1 MTTEVLFPT
10 SNKKTVMTVTQD
22 LREDLDYWEAK
33 FQAMNFPG
41 MDLVEATAYPVTLLE
56 KISRKKQYAR
66 VKRDFLK
73 YISYHYINDLR
84 NAGLNEEDLF
94 YLKKG
99 IVPENFNIHL
109 KIPFD
114 YTGTVDFSNMV
125 FMQSRPYHEEIHRF
139 MDMQMENMEP
149 GLLPYKLYIPVPTG
163 KVYIPLTMYTGS
175 GGKGKHDRSVFAGYS
190 ESAFQKLAQKTMRG
204 AR

>member
-1 MTTEVLFPT
+1 MESTVLFP
-10 SNKKTVMTVTQD
+10 SSKPKTVMTVTND
-22 LREDLDYWEAK
+22 MRENLDFWEAK

-41 MDLVEATAYPVTLLE
+41 MDLVEATAYPITLLE
-56 KISRKKQYAR
+56 KVNQKKQYTR
-66 VKRDFLK
+66 VKKDFLK
-73 YISYHYINDLR
+73 YISYHLVNDLR
-84 NAGLNEEDLF
+84 NAGLDEEKIF

-99 IVPENFNIHL
+99 IIPENFIVHI

-114 YTGTVDFSNMV
+114 YTGKADFSNMV
-125 FMQSRPYHEEIHRF
+125 FMQTRPYHEDIHKF
-139 MDMQMENMEP
+139 MDMQMNQMP
-149 GLLPYKLYIPVPTG
+149 VGVLPYKLYIPVPTG
-163 KVYIPLTMYTGS
+163 SVYIPSTNYTGS